1 MEKTSWFLTGLI
13 FIFAALS
20 FLLIKK
26 YLIYVLSAIIVAYLS
41 YPIYKFLQ
49 SKIGNKTVSSL
60 TTLLLVLVFA
70 VTPFLIVTHV
80 VYSQAGT
87 VLRSTSDFSLD
98 RFKIDSLEEK
108 IKQLTGKDFDLRGKI
123 KSSFEGIGSTISSNL
138 VNFVFN
144 VKDFLIGIF
153 IMIFVIFYLYKDGEL
168 VFGKLKS
175 FIPLKDGNKDELFKE
190 LKQVTNGIFK
200 GHMLTALVQGVVA
213 AIGFFIFGI
222 PNPVFWGFIV
232 LILALLPIIGPFLI
246 YIPAAAF
253 YIIQNSMF
261 IGLGLL
267 IYGLVVVELVD
278 NLVRPK
284 LISHESKVHP
294 VIVLLGI
301 FGGLS
306 IFGVAGIFIGPIIIA
321 IFVALLRFWREEF
334 LESN

>member
-1 MEKTSWFLTGLI
+1 MERTSWFLTGLI

-87 VLRSTSDFSLD
+87 VLRSTSDFSMD

-108 IKQLTGKDFDLRGKI
+108 IEQLTGRDFDLRGKI

-138 VNFVFN
+138 VNFVFT

-168 VFGKLKS
+168 VLRNS
-175 FIPLKDGNKDELFKE
+175 R
-190 LKQVTNGIFK
+190 
-200 GHMLTALVQGVVA
+200 ALY
-213 AIGFFIFGI
+213 
-222 PNPVFWGFIV
+222 
-232 LILALLPIIGPFLI
+232 L
-246 YIPAAAF
+246 
-253 YIIQNSMF
+253 
-261 IGLGLL
+261 
-267 IYGLVVVELVD
+267 
-278 NLVRPK
+278 
-284 LISHESKVHP
+284 
-294 VIVLLGI
+294 
-301 FGGLS
+301 
-306 IFGVAGIFIGPIIIA
+306 
-321 IFVALLRFWREEF
+321 
-334 LESN
+334 